1 MFGSTIMPNGPIQM
15 LIGIAVAINLA
26 SCSDGLKNPSGQ
38 EPHET
43 KAESENGDNAPFA
56 VSALSRQM
64 PPMLSSITGSL
75 VFSDGCLRVDNGNF
89 AYPVVWAAGTRW
101 DARTRRIRDPRT
113 GGAAA
118 VGTEIELQGGAV
130 TVDESIN
137 EELSEPLPE
146 SCLGRVWMGM
156 LNLPSGD
163 VALRA
168 TIR

>member
-1 MFGSTIMPNGPIQM
+1 MLSRPIQI
-15 LIGIAVAINLA
+15 LTVIAVAINLA

-43 KAESENGDNAPFA
+43 MAGSKIGDNASFA
-56 VSALSRQM
+56 VSALKRQM
-64 PPMLSSITGSL
+64 PPMLSSITGLL

-130 TVDESIN
+130 TADESIN
-137 EELSEPLPE
+137 EDLSEPLPE
-146 SCLGRVWMGM
+146 SCLGRVWIGM
-156 LNLPSGD
+156 IPEKDDGERYL
-163 VALRA
+163 
-168 TIR
+168 